1 MNEPTMT
8 ASATT
13 PDSSSASATP
23 AAPVNVAEVLYGNG
37 QKAPEAQTAP
47 VGEAGKGSE
56 APATEQAPQAE
67 AKATAEAK
75 PVVPEKYEFKA
86 PEGREF
92 DSETITAYSEVA
104 RELGL
109 SQEAAQK
116 LLDRMG
122 PQMAQRQ
129 EAQIQAVRN
138 EWTKAAT
145 SDKEFGGQGLA
156 ENLSVAK
163 KALDAFGT
171 PELRDLLNTSGL
183 GNHPEVI
190 RLFFRAG
197 KAISEDRF
205 VGGSATTAKARGPM
219 TFDDA
224 ANALYS

>member
-13 PDSSSASATP
+13 PDSSPTSATP
-23 AAPVNVAEVLYGNG
+23 AAPVNVAEVLYGNE
-37 QKAPEAQTAP
+37 QKATDTQTAP
-47 VGEAGKGSE
+47 SGDAAKGSE

-67 AKATAEAK
+67 AKAPADAK

-86 PEGREF
+86 PDGREF
-92 DSETITAYSEVA
+92 DGETIAAYSEVA

-109 SQEAAQK
+109 SQDAAQK

-129 EAQIQAVRN
+129 EAQIQAVRD
-138 EWTKAAT
+138 EWTRSAT
-145 SDKEFGGQGLA
+145 SDREFGGPALA

-205 VGGSATTAKARGPM
+205 VSGSASTAKARGPM

>member
-13 PDSSSASATP
+13 PDSSSTSATP

-37 QKAPEAQTAP
+37 QKATDTQTAP
-47 VGEAGKGSE
+47 SGDTAKGSE

-67 AKATAEAK
+67 AKAPADAK

-86 PEGREF
+86 PDGREF
-92 DSETITAYSEVA
+92 DGETIAAYSEVA

-109 SQEAAQK
+109 SQDAAQK

-122 PQMAQRQ
+122 PQ
-129 EAQIQAVRN
+129 IQAVRN
-138 EWTKAAT
+138 EWTKSAT
-145 SDKEFGGQGLA
+145 SDKEFGGPALA

>member
-13 PDSSSASATP
+13 PDSSSTSATP
-23 AAPVNVAEVLYGNG
+23 APPVNVAEVLYGNG
-37 QKAPEAQTAP
+37 QKATETQTAP
-47 VGEAGKGSE
+47 AGEAAKGSE
-56 APATEQAPQAE
+56 SPTTEQAPKAE
-67 AKATAEAK
+67 TKAPAEDK

-86 PEGREF
+86 PDGREF
-92 DSETITAYSEVA
+92 DGETIAAYSEVA

-109 SQEAAQK
+109 SQDAAQK

-138 EWTKAAT
+138 EWTKSAT
-145 SDKEFGGQGLA
+145 SDKEFGGPALA

>member
-13 PDSSSASATP
+13 PDSSSTSATP

-37 QKAPEAQTAP
+37 QKATDTQTAP
-47 VGEAGKGSE
+47 SGDAAKGSE

-67 AKATAEAK
+67 AKAPADAK
-75 PVVPEKYEFKA
+75 PVAPEKYEFKA
-86 PEGREF
+86 PDGREF
-92 DSETITAYSEVA
+92 DGETIAAYSEVA

-109 SQEAAQK
+109 SQDAAQK

-129 EAQIQAVRN
+129 EAQIQAVRD
-138 EWTKAAT
+138 EWTKSAT
-145 SDKEFGGQGLA
+145 SDREFGGPALA

-205 VGGSATTAKARGPM
+205 VSGSASTAKARGPM

>member
-13 PDSSSASATP
+13 PDSSSTSATP

-37 QKAPEAQTAP
+37 QKATDTQTAP
-47 VGEAGKGSE
+47 SGDAAKGSE

-67 AKATAEAK
+67 AEAPADAK

-86 PEGREF
+86 PDGREF
-92 DSETITAYSEVA
+92 DGETIAAYSEVA

-109 SQEAAQK
+109 SQDAAQK

-129 EAQIQAVRN
+129 EAQIQAVRD
-138 EWTKAAT
+138 EWRKSAT
-145 SDKEFGGQGLA
+145 SDREFGGPALA

-190 RLFFRAG
+190 RLFYRAG

-205 VGGSATTAKARGPM
+205 VSGSASTAKARGPM

>member
-13 PDSSSASATP
+13 PDSSSTSATP

-37 QKAPEAQTAP
+37 QKATDTQTAP
-47 VGEAGKGSE
+47 SDDAAKGSE
-56 APATEQAPQAE
+56 APATEQAPKAE
-67 AKATAEAK
+67 TKAPAEDK

-86 PEGREF
+86 PDGREF
-92 DSETITAYSEVA
+92 DGETIAAYSEVA

-109 SQEAAQK
+109 SQDAAQK

-138 EWTKAAT
+138 EWTKSAT
-145 SDKEFGGQGLA
+145 SDKEFGGPALA

-190 RLFFRAG
+190 RLFYRAG

>member
-13 PDSSSASATP
+13 PDSSSTSATP

-37 QKAPEAQTAP
+37 QKATETQTAP
-47 VGEAGKGSE
+47 AGEAAKGSE
-56 APATEQAPQAE
+56 TPATEQAPQAE
-67 AKATAEAK
+67 AKATADAK

-92 DSETITAYSEVA
+92 DGETIAAYSEVA

-109 SQEAAQK
+109 SQDAAQK

-138 EWTKAAT
+138 EWTKSAT
-145 SDKEFGGQGLA
+145 SDKEFGGPALA